1 MEWSFRARVAL
12 VFTVLSASVATASSG
27 AMTEAVAIRI
37 FLEQSPQA
45 RRVSLVERSVDAALR
60 IETRVANPDVVY
72 QVEEAAG
79 VRDEFLTFQQEL
91 PITGRRGLLDERAEI
106 AAAAAGL
113 AAERDLQDEVFDL
126 KRSFHEILY
135 RERVLERLRHGAELL
150 EQTVEILEARERE
163 GEGSGYDV
171 LRAQQELAEL
181 RITTVNADAAL
192 TAVRSRFGSFYDPGL
207 KMETARLEGDLTPS
221 APVPEVEQAA
231 SQALEQRLDLRAL
244 SADRERLDLERR
256 AARRRRFPEPVLTAG
271 WKRTEALGLS
281 DTGYVVALS
290 VPLPIFGRGRFESA
304 RATAEGERIELET
317 EILTRRIRAEV
328 QSAVAREQAAR
339 KVARLY
345 GDDAE
350 RRAVELSTIARLKYD
365 EGESGILELLDAHR
379 TSLTTRLRALAARYE
394 ARIAEID
401 RDRIVGN
408 EVKP

>member
-1 MEWSFRARVAL
+1 MKSPRRARVAL
-12 VFTVLSASVATASSG
+12 VSTLLSASVAAASTG
-27 AMTEAVAIRI
+27 AVTEAVAIRI

-45 RRVSLVERSVDAALR
+45 RRVPLVVESVDAALR
-60 IETRVANPDVVY
+60 VETRVSNPDAAY
-72 QVEEAAG
+72 LVEDAAG

-91 PITGRRGLLDERAEI
+91 PISGRRGLLSERAEA

-113 AAERDLQDEVFDL
+113 TAERDVQDEVFEL
-126 KRSFHEILY
+126 KRSFHEVLY

-150 EQTVEILEARERE
+150 EQTVEILEERERE

-171 LRAQQELAEL
+171 LRAQQELVEL
-181 RITTVNADAAL
+181 RITTADADAAL
-192 TAVRSRFGSFYDPGL
+192 VAARSRFGSFYDPGMN
-207 KMETARLEGDLTPS
+207 METARLEGDLTPS
-221 APVPEVEQAA
+221 DPVPEVEQTAR
-231 SQALEQRLDLRAL
+231 QALEQRLDLRSL

-256 AARRRRFPEPVLTAG
+256 AARRRRFPEPILTGG

-290 VPLPIFGRGRFESA
+290 VPLPIFDRGRFESA
-304 RATAEGERIELET
+304 RATAEGERVELEK

-339 KVARLY
+339 KVALLY

-350 RRAVELSTIARLKYD
+350 RRAVELSTIARMKYD

-379 TSLTTRLRALAARYE
+379 TSLTMQLRTLAARYE
-394 ARIAEID
+394 AKIAEVD